1 MYTLFSLLSSL
12 LVDTTFSWIRMFIA
26 LGISIPLSLAVGITA
41 ARSATAEK
49 LILPIVDVL
58 QTLPILAFF
67 PIAVYLI
74 VGFLPGYIGIN
85 YAVIFLIVISMVW
98 NIIFGVYESVKLIP
112 ENYIQMAKVY
122 GIGRLSRIKN
132 IYIPAS
138 MGKVA
143 NQSILSWSIGLFYL
157 VTSEIFS
164 TGSSVYAVKYGIGVE
179 LLKLGL
185 SGHILDYL
193 IGISVF
199 LLFVIGTRFLF
210 FMPFEK
216 AFNLNLKDKK
226 TRKFPNMNIFG
237 NTTIKTIRGRI
248 PKISTT
254 INIKARKKK
263 TRAMI
268 PPKMK
273 LLLLKYVPYAS
284 VSILALASIL
294 ILLTNPILLIY
305 EYKALTSLA
314 FSFVRIWF
322 VFALIFVVS
331 VIISIH
337 IKFRS
342 KNGSKYILI
351 MQILASLPA
360 TILLPIIVKY
370 MVNFPY
376 HAEIVA
382 FIIFFLSGIWYS
394 IFSTISTGNS
404 VPNYIFDIVKVF
416 HVKGKEA
423 TRKIYMKALM
433 PGIITG
439 GITAVAAEW
448 NASIVAERFT
458 TTAIGSGKVITSVGT
473 GVGKLLDISLEQGNI
488 VLMIIVLI
496 NMTIIIIIINK
507 LVWHKLYNRTTT
519 LQK

>member
-1 MYTLFSLLSSL
+1 MYTLLGLLGSL

-26 LGISIPLSLAVGITA
+26 LGISIPLSLAIGIAA
-41 ARSATAEK
+41 ARSSMAERI
-49 LILPIVDVL
+49 ILPIIDVL

-67 PIAVYLI
+67 PIAVYVI

-85 YAVIFLIVISMVW
+85 YAVIFLIIISMVW

-122 GIGRLSRIKN
+122 GIGRLARIKD

-138 MGKVA
+138 MAKVA

-164 TGSSVYAVKYGIGVE
+164 TGNSIYAVKYGIGVE

-185 SGHILDYL
+185 SGNILNYL

-199 LLFVIGTRFLF
+199 VSFVIATRFLF
-210 FMPFEK
+210 FKPFEK
-216 AFNLNLKDKK
+216 AFDLNSKD
-226 TRKFPNMNIFG
+226 RKIKRFPNIKLFDNIT
-237 NTTIKTIRGRI
+237 NKTIKGRFLKL
-248 PKISTT
+248 PTMKIS
-254 INIKARKKK
+254 ARKKRTKQFVSIK
-263 TRAMI
+263 TRS
-268 PPKMK
+268 
-273 LLLLKYVPYAS
+273 LLFKYVPYAFIIIS
-284 VSILALASIL
+284 ALTGIMILF
-294 ILLTNPILLIY
+294 TNPILLIY
-305 EYKALTSLA
+305 EYKAIKSLA
-314 FSFVRIWF
+314 FSFVRIWV
-322 VFALIFVVS
+322 VFALIFIVS
-331 VIISIH
+331 IIISIH
-337 IKFRS
+337 IKFKS

-370 MVNFPY
+370 VARFPY

-404 VPNYIFDIVKVF
+404 VPNYIFDIVKIF
-416 HVKGKEA
+416 HIKGREA
-423 TRKIYMKALM
+423 TRKIYLKALM

-458 TTAIGSGKVITSVGT
+458 TTAIGNGAVITSVGT

-488 VLMIIVLI
+488 VLMLIVLI
-496 NMTIIIIIINK
+496 NMTIMIIIINK
-507 LVWHKLYNRTTT
+507 LVWHRLYNKTTI